1 MNVNQEQGTKLCQMC
16 QNYGDHM
23 TAKCPK
29 LICAECDERGHAK
42 KHCPYLAETESKNS
56 NDEKRRK
63 DLQQRLAQL
72 VTRRPKIQ
80 DDLIALEEY
89 SILIKELL
97 TEISKADQTSQTS

>member
-1 MNVNQEQGTKLCQMC
+1 MNVNQEQETKLCQMC
-16 QNYGDHM
+16 QNYGDHI

-63 DLQQRLAQL
+63 DLQL
-72 VTRRPKIQ
+72 VDDRKWNFDFRPKPKLSAKYAEIRPK
-80 DDLIALEEY
+80 LSAESSY
-89 SILIKELL
+89 IKI
-97 TEISKADQTSQTS
+97 T

>member
-1 MNVNQEQGTKLCQMC
+1 MEVNQEQETKLCQMC
-16 QNYGDHM
+16 QNYGDH
-23 TAKCPK
+23 KLSK

-42 KHCPYLAETESKNS
+42 KHCPYLAESKTS
-56 NDEKRRK
+56 NNGKRRK